1 MPLEKQIAPAASA
14 YLLVVDRCSGP
25 VQDTHARRRLI
36 IVVLATTVV
45 LLVALLLLVVGIVVV
60 VLLVPWLPLLVFIGI
75 IVTLC

>member
-45 LLVALLLLVVGIVVV
+45 LLVALLLLVVV